1 VIEMAAGVCRD
12 EPKPDRRHG
21 RRAAGCIVA
30 FPAFTRSLP
39 ARSGNTHELTRVHL
53 SAASKNR
60 GTSGKRTLDGLL
72 GGSDT
77 GRRHHNEAPDKLST

>member
-21 RRAAGCIVA
+21 RRAASCNCCIPGLHA
-30 FPAFTRSLP
+30 QT
-39 ARSGNTHELTRVHL
+39 SGAIGQHTQTGVHL

-60 GTSGKRTLDGLL
+60 GNVR
-72 GGSDT
+72 
-77 GRRHHNEAPDKLST
+77 EANA